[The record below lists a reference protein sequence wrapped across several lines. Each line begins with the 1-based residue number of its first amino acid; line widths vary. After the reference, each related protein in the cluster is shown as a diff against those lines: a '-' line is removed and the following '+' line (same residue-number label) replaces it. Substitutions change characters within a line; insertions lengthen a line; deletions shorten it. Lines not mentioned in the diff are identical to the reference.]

1 MNDTQALEIMSRLSS
16 LFPSV
21 SSELSSINNYT
32 FLVAVLLSA
41 QTKDKSVNSITNKLF
56 KVAITP
62 KQMLEL
68 GLDAIKEYIKTI
80 GLYNN
85 KAKNIIALSEILVET
100 YNSEVPLDRDLLEK
114 LPGIGRKS
122 ANVILNKLCNAPYIA
137 VDTHVSRVS
146 KRLGLTNNTNV
157 LKIEQDLY
165 DVIPS
170 EYYTTASNLLV
181 MHGRYTCTAKCPKC
195 NNCIL
200 KDICKFKNNNK

>member
-1 MNDTQALEIMSRLSS
+1 MNNTLALEIMVRLSS

-21 SSELSSINNYT
+21 SSELNSINPYT

-41 QTKDKSVNSITNKLF
+41 QTKDKSVNVITDKLF
-56 KVAITP
+56 KVANSP
-62 KQMLEL
+62 ERMLVL
-68 GLDAIKEYIKTI
+68 GLDKLKDYMKNI

-85 KAKNIIALSEILVET
+85 KAKNIIALSKILVEK
-100 YNSEVPLDRDLLEK
+100 YNSEVPLNRELLET

-146 KRLGLTNNTNV
+146 KRLGLTSNTNV
-157 LKIEQDLY
+157 LKIENDLY
-165 DVIPS
+165 KVIPS
-170 EYYTTASNLLV
+170 EYHINASNLLV

-195 NNCIL
+195 NKCVL
-200 KDICKFKNNNK
+200 KDICEFKK

>member
-1 MNDTQALEIMSRLSS
+1 MNNTLALEIMRLLSS

-21 SSELSSINNYT
+21 SSELISINPYT

-41 QTKDKSVNSITNKLF
+41 QTKDKSVNVITDKLF
-56 KVAITP
+56 KVASSP
-62 KQMLEL
+62 EQMIVL
-68 GLDAIKEYIKTI
+68 GLNKLKDYIRTI

-85 KAKNIIALSEILVET
+85 KANNIIALSEILVEK
-100 YNSEVPLDRDLLEK
+100 YNSEVPLNREVLET

-157 LKIEQDLY
+157 LKIEEDLY
-165 DVIPS
+165 KVIPS
-170 EYYTTASNLLV
+170 KYHVTASNLLV

-195 NNCIL
+195 DKCVL
-200 KDICKFKNNNK
+200 KDICKFNTNN